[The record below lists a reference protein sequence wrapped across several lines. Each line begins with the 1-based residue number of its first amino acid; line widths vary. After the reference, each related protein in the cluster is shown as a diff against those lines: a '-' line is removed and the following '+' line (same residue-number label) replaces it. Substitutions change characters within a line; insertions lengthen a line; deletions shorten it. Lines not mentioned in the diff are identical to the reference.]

1 MKHRFNIENILK
13 NAVAARGIPYLG
25 ILVPGLDK
33 TKIPLLETDY
43 SIEMGDMEEMH
54 TPSGSLLRDS
64 ETGFYLPV
72 QIGGV
77 MIPHAVLS
85 LSQSKIIVK
94 TQMPGVNGS
103 VKELISLDDIN
114 LTIVGVI
121 VADDPN
127 YPEQKMVELKELWA
141 KNEALEIISVVT
153 DIMMPTSDTKIV
165 ITDITLDPVAGY
177 ENIQTFSI
185 TAISDTQLILTEE

>member
-13 NAVAARGIPYLG
+13 NALAPHGIPYMG

-33 TKIPLLETDY
+33 TKIPLLETNY
-43 SIEMGDMEEMH
+43 NIDMCDMAEMH
-54 TPSGSLLRDS
+54 TPSGSLLRDW
-64 ETGFYLPV
+64 ETGYYLPV
-72 QIGGV
+72 KIGGV

-85 LSQSKIIVK
+85 LSQSKIIIK

-121 VADDPN
+121 VSDDPN
-127 YPEQKMVELKELWA
+127 YPEQKVIELKELWA

-153 DIMMPTSDTKIV
+153 DIMMSEYPAKIV

-185 TAISDTQLILTEE
+185 TAISDTQLTLTEQ